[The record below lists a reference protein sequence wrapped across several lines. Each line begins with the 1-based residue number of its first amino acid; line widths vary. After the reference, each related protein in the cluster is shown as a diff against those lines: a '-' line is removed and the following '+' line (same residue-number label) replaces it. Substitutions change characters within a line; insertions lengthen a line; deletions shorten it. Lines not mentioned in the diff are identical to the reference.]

1 MKLCKGCM
9 EHYSDDLKVC
19 PHCGYENGSP
29 PKNPLHMMP
38 GSLLADRYIVGKVLG
53 FGGFGVTYIAWD
65 GLLQTKVAIKEY
77 FPSDLS
83 TRTLGETQI
92 VVYGDE
98 KKQRYGEGMKKFVNE
113 AKKLAKFNTTEGIV
127 KIFGAFESNNTAYIV
142 MELLEGETIEEFLK
156 REKKV
161 SAEEAVRLMMPV
173 LESLQKVHDAGIVH
187 RDISPDN
194 LIITKKG
201 EVKLI
206 DFGAAR
212 YATADDEKSLTV
224 MIKKGYSPEEQYRSH
239 GGVGKHTDVYAA
251 AATLYRMISGKV
263 PPDSL
268 ERYAVFENKGKDILP
283 SIRKYDRSISENY
296 ETAIMNALNIRAEDR
311 TADISDFISELT
323 VTSPVAKRAGN
334 IKKVESFKWPMWA
347 KIGIPCASVCLVVFG
362 VLFGMGIIGSP
373 DETKVDTELLGDRTR
388 VPYVVSKE
396 IDEGAKKLTEAQLN
410 MQIIGK
416 KESNKIPE
424 DHIISQD
431 INEGS
436 VVRKNTIVNVKVSSP
451 DLLQVVPNMMGMD
464 AKESSKTC
472 DELGLKIKTD
482 EQYSS
487 VIEKGCVVSQSVEPY
502 EEVEDESE
510 ISVTVSKGRAE
521 DIKEEEITVPNF
533 VGMKYDEVLTQA
545 EEMNC
550 TIKVTDREYNKDY
563 DRDVTISQSPAA
575 DTKIKNTQAIEITA
589 SLGNEMVKVPNV
601 ELRSEAKAKVQLSG
615 RGLES
620 NVRYESNEMILEGLV
635 ISQEPKKD
643 TNVDPE
649 STVELVVSTGAAPVD
664 MPNVVGMQE
673 DEANET
679 LVNSG
684 FSVTLDYKHSESDP
698 EGEVILQSVSAGSKV
713 KRGDEIIITV
723 ATNSSTIEVPNLIGQ
738 TKSAAEKE
746 IKNKGLTSNL
756 NYISENNR
764 SDGVVVSQIPAP
776 GINVKPKSVVTINI
790 DLISE
795 ESDNSEIESRGEN
808 SETSTVNTSN
818 SDTDKKDSD
827 SNIDT
832 SKDNE
837 IESKTDT
844 DTRSK
849 KESDTDRRAES
860 TVSSRKDSDTSSNS
874 SSSSTSSQ
882 ESSSSQTTTSVSSRP
897 TSSVTSSQTSSNNN
911 TTSSKG
917 NSSKTTSSNTV
928 SNTEIKVTGII
939 ISESN
944 VSMTIGETR
953 QITASVSPSNAT
965 NTNVDWSSNNNSV
978 ASVNNGLITA
988 NGEGTAIITASAY
1001 GGVSVDC
1008 TVTVTGTK
1016 RENSNLLKSGDCGD
1030 FGDNVQWELYESGTM
1045 YLFGNGKMQNYEP
1058 LESQESHSANA
1069 IYPFR
1074 ESIPWYNY
1082 FGNIRHIIIED
1093 GVTSIGASVF
1103 RNANNLESIE
1113 IADSVAEI
1121 YSNAFEGCVNLSRVD
1136 LPKNLRLLDTR
1147 AFALC
1152 PIKEIEF
1159 PEKLEVINF
1168 EVFYNGSETLKKAY
1182 FKGNKPVTDQFQST
1196 YNSGNVGTGVVDW
1209 EEVYYPANNPT
1220 WDLTGDFDELVIFGE
1235 NGKTKFIPYNP

>member
-1 MKLCKGCM
+1 M
-9 EHYSDDLKVC
+9 
-19 PHCGYENGSP
+19 
-29 PKNPLHMMP
+29 
-38 GSLLADRYIVGKVLG
+38 
-53 FGGFGVTYIAWD
+53 
-65 GLLQTKVAIKEY
+65 
-77 FPSDLS
+77 
-83 TRTLGETQI
+83 
-92 VVYGDE
+92 
-98 KKQRYGEGMKKFVNE
+98 
-113 AKKLAKFNTTEGIV
+113 
-127 KIFGAFESNNTAYIV
+127 
-142 MELLEGETIEEFLK
+142 
-156 REKKV
+156 
-161 SAEEAVRLMMPV
+161 
-173 LESLQKVHDAGIVH
+173 
-187 RDISPDN
+187 
-194 LIITKKG
+194 
-201 EVKLI
+201 
-206 DFGAAR
+206 
-212 YATADDEKSLTV
+212 
-224 MIKKGYSPEEQYRSH
+224 
-239 GGVGKHTDVYAA
+239 
-251 AATLYRMISGKV
+251 
-263 PPDSL
+263 
-268 ERYAVFENKGKDILP
+268 
-283 SIRKYDRSISENY
+283 
-296 ETAIMNALNIRAEDR
+296 
-311 TADISDFISELT
+311 
-323 VTSPVAKRAGN
+323 
-334 IKKVESFKWPMWA
+334 
-347 KIGIPCASVCLVVFG
+347 
-362 VLFGMGIIGSP
+362 
-373 DETKVDTELLGDRTR
+373 
-388 VPYVVSKE
+388 SKE

-635 ISQEPKKD
+635 ISREPKKD
-643 TNVDPE
+643 TNVYPE

-684 FSVTLDYKHSESDP
+684 FSVTLDYKHSESEP
-698 EGEVILQSVSAGSKV
+698 EGQVISQSVSAGSKV

-860 TVSSRKDSDTSSNS
+860 TVSSRKDSDTSSNFS
-874 SSSSTSSQ
+874 SSSTSSQGSTSSQ

-917 NSSKTTSSNTV
+917 NSSKTTSSNTA

-944 VSMTIGETR
+944 V
-953 QITASVSPSNAT
+953 
-965 NTNVDWSSNNNSV
+965 
-978 ASVNNGLITA
+978 
-988 NGEGTAIITASAY
+988 
-1001 GGVSVDC
+1001 
-1008 TVTVTGTK
+1008 
-1016 RENSNLLKSGDCGD
+1016 
-1030 FGDNVQWELYESGTM
+1030 
-1045 YLFGNGKMQNYEP
+1045 
-1058 LESQESHSANA
+1058 
-1069 IYPFR
+1069 
-1074 ESIPWYNY
+1074 
-1082 FGNIRHIIIED
+1082 
-1093 GVTSIGASVF
+1093 
-1103 RNANNLESIE
+1103 
-1113 IADSVAEI
+1113 
-1121 YSNAFEGCVNLSRVD
+1121 
-1136 LPKNLRLLDTR
+1136 
-1147 AFALC
+1147 
-1152 PIKEIEF
+1152 
-1159 PEKLEVINF
+1159 
-1168 EVFYNGSETLKKAY
+1168 
-1182 FKGNKPVTDQFQST
+1182 
-1196 YNSGNVGTGVVDW
+1196 
-1209 EEVYYPANNPT
+1209 
-1220 WDLTGDFDELVIFGE
+1220 
-1235 NGKTKFIPYNP
+1235 